1 MNLRK
6 GVFCLF
12 SSVFYVSVAIS
23 QTDTINQLN
32 KYTHKQP
39 IEYDST
45 KERDIKDIVNGISKK
60 KYTDSSY
67 QVKAN
72 KKYQFSFVPAVGYTL
87 QTGFAGIVSENLAYR
102 VDKNPNTKL
111 SSITTSF
118 TYSQYHQSIIPL
130 QADIWTKGNKY
141 NIVSDNR
148 FIQYPSDI
156 YGLGGRTDPNKGVT
170 INFSGLK
177 LHETILK
184 NVSKDLFLGIGI
196 YYDQFW
202 NIQAI
207 DTLKKRAALRF
218 NNTVGYKEIAD
229 GLAFKV
235 LYDNRL
241 NQLNPNNGWYANAVF
256 RPNFMFMG
264 SQTNWQSLLL
274 DVRKYIPFPASSK
287 NVLAFWSM
295 DWLTVSGKPPYLL
308 LPSTGWDD
316 QYNTG
321 RGYIQ
326 GRFRGDN
333 MYYLESEYRFR
344 ISRNGLLGGV
354 VFANA
359 EKFSGEISKQFNSIA
374 PGAGVGLR
382 LKLNKFS
389 GANLC
394 VDYGIG
400 ENGSKGF
407 FVNLGEVF

>member
-1 MNLRK
+1 MNLK
-6 GVFCLF
+6 GSFFLLFIAFSFSNVF
-12 SSVFYVSVAIS
+12 A
-23 QTDTINQLN
+23 QTDTITGFHIKETTISN
-32 KYTHKQP
+32 KF
-39 IEYDST
+39 DSS
-45 KERDIKDIVNGISKK
+45 KERDLKDVVHNFSKK
-60 KYTDSSY
+60 KYSDSAN
-67 QVKAN
+67 QAKASR
-72 KKYQFSFVPAVGYTL
+72 KYQFSFVPAVGYTL
-87 QTGFAGIVSENLAYR
+87 QTGFAGIVSENVAYR
-102 VDKNPNTKL
+102 VDKNPDTKL

-118 TYSQYHQSIIPL
+118 TYSQYSQSIIPL

-156 YGLGGRTDPNKGVT
+156 YGLGGKTDPNKGVT
-170 INFSGLK
+170 IDFSGLK

-184 NVSKDLFLGIGI
+184 TVTKDLYLGVGI

-202 NIQAI
+202 NIAS
-207 DTLKKRAALRF
+207 DSMKRRVERNLGK
-218 NNTVGYKEIAD
+218 NEIAS
-229 GLAFKV
+229 GLAFKA

-241 NQLNPNNGWYANAVF
+241 NQLNPNNGWYANLVY
-256 RPNFMFMG
+256 RPNFTFMG

-274 DVRKYIPFPASSK
+274 DIRKYIAFPSNSK
-287 NVLAFWSM
+287 NVLALWSM
-295 DWLTVSGKPPYLL
+295 DWLTASGKPPYLL

-359 EKFSGEISKQFNSIA
+359 EKFSGEISKQFESIA

-400 ENGSKGF
+400 ENGSRGF